1 MKTVISDVA
10 CGVRQIKRHLPMAAV
25 CVLVLGIAIGSATA
39 VFTVLYDAVLEPLP
53 YREPDRLVFVQ
64 NEFPQSPMARTG
76 ASGPDFVDLSAHH
89 EIFSETAAGY
99 FFNDFTLTGTAFA
112 QHVDAVNVSSS
123 LFHLLGVSARL
134 GRTYSAEEERAGASV
149 AILSDGLWRGMFG
162 ADPGAI
168 GRTIA
173 LDKRPYQII
182 GIMPPEFTFPYP
194 ATQMWVPLSLSP
206 SRLAPRE
213 RGRKW
218 LQMIARLA
226 PALTAARA
234 NAALVDVSHSFAA
247 AFHADYPEEAGWR
260 FSCRTI
266 AAQQTERIRGWL
278 ALAFGA
284 VLCVLLVACI
294 NASALLLV
302 RATVRQREWAVRA
315 SLGARPPGSFD
326 RCLPKPAFWR
336 SRPAQL
342 ERRSRSARFG

>member
-1 MKTVISDVA
+1 
-10 CGVRQIKRHLPMAAV
+10 
-25 CVLVLGIAIGSATA
+25 
-39 VFTVLYDAVLEPLP
+39 
-53 YREPDRLVFVQ
+53 
-64 NEFPQSPMARTG
+64 
-76 ASGPDFVDLSAHH
+76 
-89 EIFSETAAGY
+89 
-99 FFNDFTLTGTAFA
+99 
-112 QHVDAVNVSSS
+112 
-123 LFHLLGVSARL
+123 
-134 GRTYSAEEERAGASV
+134 
-149 AILSDGLWRGMFG
+149 
-162 ADPGAI
+162 
-168 GRTIA
+168 
-173 LDKRPYQII
+173 
-182 GIMPPEFTFPYP
+182 MPPEFTFPYP

-315 SLGARPPGSFD
+315 SLGAT
-326 RCLPKPAFWR
+326 PARLVRQMFTETGVL
-336 SRPAQL
+336 AFAAGAIGAAFAVGG
-342 ERRSRSARFG
+342 EFG